1 MLTPKQEK
9 FVQNIVKG
17 MTQRTAYKKA
27 YNVKKMKNE
36 SIDSKASTLFKQVK
50 VKERYEQLLEKAQD
64 KAVMSA
70 KERMLWLSDVI
81 SGKIKDSDKR
91 SADIST
97 KIKALDT
104 LNKMS
109 GEYITKVEGSLSVDK
124 LEDLL

>member
-1 MLTPKQEK
+1 MLTAKQEK

-36 SIDSKASTLFKQVK
+36 FIDSKASTLFKQVK
-50 VKERYEQLLEKAQD
+50 VKQRYDELIQKAND

-70 KERMLWLSDVI
+70 KERMLWLSGVI
-81 SGKIKDSDKR
+81 SGEIKDNDKKC
-91 SADIST
+91 ADLST

-104 LNKMS
+104 LNKMC
-109 GEYITKVEGSLSVDK
+109 GEYTTKVEGKLAVDK